1 MFTYFPREA
10 PKPSG
15 PCWCYIA
22 CNKCYAGGCA
32 TVFEREKENSP
43 IAKCCSPAYVIPVTA
58 ALWADDKP
66 DRSAVPDVQCMFFS
80 LPQPM
85 PLRTIADSISHL
97 PFQVRCRQGSWR
109 NCRGDPGTGSRWPTH
124 QGARHFT
131 STVFLVGDKTP
142 AGRNHHGLACQLIKC
157 SRSRCGLTAEE
168 LQTCCCFTVLQCRR
182 EQTRSLSSYMA
193 MAYRLMSA
201 GVEVRDFSGHG
212 LVGLPFHFR

>member
-1 MFTYFPREA
+1 MFTYFPGKLQSRLGHAGATLPATSVMQAAVQLYSRGGRKIPLSRNVAA
-10 PKPSG
+10 PHTSSRLLRLLG
-15 PCWCYIA
+15 PMTSQTDLLYLMCSA
-22 CNKCYAGGCA
+22 C
-32 TVFEREKENSP
+32 
-43 IAKCCSPAYVIPVTA
+43 
-58 ALWADDKP
+58 
-66 DRSAVPDVQCMFFS
+66 FFS